1 MQTSSAIKQDS
12 SAPVPILNHSNAD
25 LVRETLKEHG
35 ALLIRAGTTLE
46 EFEQLSD
53 QLITPMVHHS
63 TSTSVERDV
72 VNAERTTSTVNKG
85 MDYIPL
91 HREGS
96 YAPGCPDLL
105 MLYCVRPSDAGG
117 ETTLCDGVELLSVL
131 PAHIRKFMEDAI
143 LKWKWSAGP
152 ERWQASLGVRTKE
165 EAAAVLAMLNRR
177 LAPYENLEAT
187 FNGETLEGV
196 FQTLCVIPT
205 KWGGR
210 RSFCNS
216 LLIYHY
222 REATPFYP
230 KSQYVPSLGDG
241 SPFPAEMLEEISAHA
256 AQLTNQVYWEENQ
269 ILIFDNSRYMHGRTG
284 FTDTLRRIL
293 VRMGHVKGASHD
305 QNI

>member
-1 MQTSSAIKQDS
+1 MQTISAITQDA
-12 SAPVPILNHSNAD
+12 SARVPILDTCDAAVVKES
-25 LVRETLKEHG
+25 LKEHG
-35 ALLIRAGTTLE
+35 AVIIRAGATLA

-53 QLITPMVHHS
+53 RLITPMVHHS

-72 VNAERTTSTVNKG
+72 VNVDGTTSTVNKG

-105 MLYCVRPSDAGG
+105 MLYCTRPSDTGG
-117 ETTLCDGVELLSVL
+117 ETTLCDGVELLPAL
-131 PAHIRKFMEDAI
+131 PARIREFVEKAI
-143 LKWKWSAGP
+143 LRWKWSAGP
-152 ERWQASLGVRTKE
+152 ERWMTTLGVSSKE
-165 EAAAVLAMLNRR
+165 EATATLAKINLR
-177 LAPYENLEAT
+177 LAPYEKLEAS
-187 FNGETLEGV
+187 FNGDTLDGV

-205 KWGGR
+205 KWGGK

-241 SPFPAEMLEEISAHA
+241 SPFPTPVLEEIA
-256 AQLTNQVYWEENQ
+256 AYAERRTRKVTWEENQ

-284 FTDTLRRIL
+284 FTDERRRIL
-293 VRMGHVKGASHD
+293 VRMGHVKGERHD
-305 QNI
+305 